1 MRKPLTSAT
10 NALVKSGVSTSQEVE
25 SLKSLPQIALSTVA
39 ASVTSLVTAPIW
51 SMEEAY
57 AAKPKRDTRP

>member
-51 SMEEAY
+51 SMEEA
-57 AAKPKRDTRP
+57 